1 MPSRPFTRTL
11 GAPRAAIILAWRS
24 VGLHGAKINLA
35 LIGGIYLL
43 FGFSLI
49 FQEYRWASTPAYR
62 NLLEIAPSW
71 AWGGLF
77 LAAGAGLLAGIWL
90 FSRRGFMYPVLVYSG
105 ALTMSWFLAFVYRY
119 ASSETTTPETWAS
132 WFAFGYLHVRVMLEV
147 DGPRR
152 AAADEAI
159 SYPDLAKYRESAQEA
174 IDKAV
179 DDLAACGKS
188 LLAAGDIYMAATV
201 AERDKYVSGVEIDAV
216 IAEAH
221 RVAGLAQEAY
231 AKALRL
237 RKR

>member
-1 MPSRPFTRTL
+1 MGSS
-11 GAPRAAIILAWRS
+11 RAAITWAGR
-24 VGLHGAKINLA
+24 VAGLRGVKINLA
-35 LIGGIYLL
+35 VIGAIYLL

-49 FQEYRWASTPAYR
+49 FQGNRWASTPAYR

-77 LAAGAGLLAGIWL
+77 LAAGTGVLTGIWL
-90 FSRRGFMYPVLVYSG
+90 FGRRWFIYPVLVYSG

-119 ASSETTTPETWAS
+119 ASSTTTTPETWAS

-147 DGPRR
+147 DTPRR
-152 AAADEAI
+152 AAAAEAS
-159 SYPDLAKYRESAQEA
+159 SYPDLAQYRESAQEA

-179 DDLAACGKS
+179 DDLAACGKA
-188 LLAAGDIYMAATV
+188 LLAAGDIYLAATV
-201 AERDKYVSGVEIDAV
+201 AEREKYVPGVDIDAV

-221 RVAGLAQEAY
+221 HVAGLAQEAY
-231 AKALRL
+231 AKALNM